1 MMKKLKHTITLIF
14 IGLISIWLAN
24 YSIAEAATI
33 YYCQGRVVTISGT
46 GTIYGTEN
54 ADVILDLGRESTI
67 YGYGGE
73 DWICAGQNDDPING
87 SKDIVKGG
95 AGDDHIF
102 GGSGKDE
109 LYGEAGNDEIVGG
122 ADSDRIFGGGGNDK
136 ISAGTGPYSDYV
148 EGGEG
153 DDYIYGYDL
162 ALVNS
167 TGYDAN
173 DGGDELYGNG
183 GKDYIYGDCSDLRCA
198 GNTDNIYGGKG
209 NDTLY
214 GGPGN
219 DKIIGG
225 VDTDKVFAG
234 RGNDT
239 CDIPASTE
247 AYKEC
252 EIYSN

>member
-1 MMKKLKHTITLIF
+1 
-14 IGLISIWLAN
+14 LAN

-46 GTIYGTEN
+46 G
-54 ADVILDLGRESTI
+54 TI

-95 AGDDHIF
+95 AGDDHI
-102 GGSGKDE
+102 
-109 LYGEAGNDEIVGG
+109 
-122 ADSDRIFGGGGNDK
+122 
-136 ISAGTGPYSDYV
+136 
-148 EGGEG
+148 
-153 DDYIYGYDL
+153 YGYDL

-183 GKDYIYGDCSDLRCA
+183 GKDYIYG
-198 GNTDNIYGGKG
+198 GK
-209 NDTLY
+209 
-214 GGPGN
+214 
-219 DKIIGG
+219 
-225 VDTDKVFAG
+225 
-234 RGNDT
+234 GNDT